1 MIGEESEDRSED
13 NMTKFKP
20 HLFLIVTLCI
30 ITVSSVTGYAQKA
43 YAPSEITKVVFLG
56 TGTPNPDP
64 GHSGI
69 SVAIIVNN
77 MPYIVDA
84 GPGLIRK
91 AGALSPDYGGKIEGL
106 RVENIK
112 RAFITHLHSDHT
124 AGYPDLILIPWIMGR
139 NEPLEVYG
147 PKGIKAMTDH
157 ILEAYKEDI
166 RMRLYG
172 LEQANNRG
180 WKVNAHEFE
189 QGIIYKDNN
198 ITVEAFLVEH
208 GSWPEAYG
216 FKFITPDRVIGISGD
231 TKPCKNLIEKC
242 QGVDILIHEVYSQE
256 KLKERTPR
264 WQKYHPEYH
273 TSTVELAEIA
283 KQLKPGILILYH
295 QLYWGISD
303 EALVGEVTN
312 SYPGRV
318 VSARD
323 LDIF

>member
-1 MIGEESEDRSED
+1 
-13 NMTKFKP
+13 MTKFKQYF
-20 HLFLIVTLCI
+20 FLSIVLCL
-30 ITVSSVTGYAQKA
+30 ITVSSFTGYAQKA

-64 GHSGI
+64 LHSGI
-69 SVAIIVNN
+69 SVAIVVNN
-77 MPYIVDA
+77 TPYIVDA

-91 AGALSPDYGGKIEGL
+91 AGALSPDFGGKIESL
-106 RVENIK
+106 KVENIK
-112 RAFITHLHSDHT
+112 HAFITHLHSDHT
-124 AGYPDLILIPWIMGR
+124 AGYPELILIPWIMGR

-147 PKGIKAMTDH
+147 PAGIKAMTDH

-189 QGIIYKDNN
+189 QGTIYKDNN

-216 FKFITPDRVIGISGD
+216 FRFTTPDRVIGISGD

-273 TSTVELAEIA
+273 TSTVELSEIA
-283 KQLKPGILILYH
+283 KQVKPGLVILYH
-295 QLYWGISD
+295 QLYWGITD
-303 EALVGEVTN
+303 ETLVGEVTN
-312 SYPGRV
+312 NYPGKV
-318 VSARD
+318 VSAQD
-323 LDIF
+323 LDIY